1 MRKITPRR
9 KVKTKLFI
17 VIAIVML
24 IAICLVGIIRLANDF
39 FDKNYFAFNT
49 PINMKFLSPIEI
61 KQRKPQIIEKKLIL
75 EYPEEIDTPI
85 EKYICDKWGVYECKT
100 ALAVSKAENG
110 TRQPDRF
117 NVNTNGTIDVGIFQI
132 NSMHFK
138 KEGCSL
144 AEIVI
149 AERNV
154 DCAYQIWK
162 VQRWS
167 PWVAFKNGNYL
178 GMLEE

>member
-1 MRKITPRR
+1 MI
-9 KVKTKLFI
+9 VIIGILVITKLI
-17 VIAIVML
+17 
-24 IAICLVGIIRLANDF
+24 NDW
-39 FDKNYFAFNT
+39 FNKHYLDFNI
-49 PINMKFLSPIEI
+49 PVKVAVFSPVEI
-61 KQRKPQIIEKKLIL
+61 KIRKPQVIEKKLVL

-117 NVNTNGTIDVGIFQI
+117 NVNNNGTIDVGIFQI
-132 NSMHFK
+132 NSIHFK

-149 AERNV
+149 AEKNV
-154 DCAYQIWK
+154 DCAYKIWK
-162 VQRWS
+162 ASGWS
-167 PWVAFKNGNYL
+167 PWVAYKNGNYL
-178 GMLEE
+178 GMLK